1 MAISNLRTVGFK
13 VRLWNLLII
22 TTAAAVGAPSP
33 QSVLDQALHFADFY
47 NWYAARPL
55 FEQARRLFDAVGDNR
70 NSLYARCGAI
80 RAGAEP
86 APITGLSYRLG
97 RELVSNPLLQSD
109 KELRMFCLAIK
120 GDFDGEIDSAG
131 MRRDWEEVRT
141 LAAKLGSAKWEYRA
155 QAELGFA
162 DFYDGDVSASQRN
175 VAAALLG
182 ATQINDVGAQ
192 IFLLGAIANGQ
203 VNQGMAD
210 QGLGFADRAIS
221 LAAANPDAGYPFLAH
236 TVRLFALLHKGQ
248 AETAK
253 SELAEIMERPEV
265 RTNEAE
271 MAELTVTASEI
282 ARATGHIPNAIG
294 YLNEA
299 LKHAQANT
307 YSKMLPEIQ
316 SQLSGLYRATGNL
329 PKADE
334 LARAGAASAPDS
346 RVHTTGSAAA

>member
-1 MAISNLRTVGFK
+1 L
-13 VRLWNLLII
+13 
-22 TTAAAVGAPSP
+22 
-33 QSVLDQALHFADFY
+33 QA
-47 NWYAARPL
+47 
-55 FEQARRLFDAVGDNR
+55 
-70 NSLYARCGAI
+70 
-80 RAGAEP
+80 
-86 APITGLSYRLG
+86 
-97 RELVSNPLLQSD
+97 D

-120 GDFDGEIDSAG
+120 GDFDGEIDSVA
-131 MRRDWEEVRT
+131 MRRDWEEVRS
-141 LAAKLGSAKWEYRA
+141 LADELGNAKWRYRA
-155 QAELGFA
+155 QAQLGFA
-162 DFYDGDVSASQRN
+162 DYYGGDVSASQRN
-175 VAAALLG
+175 AASALLG

-192 IFLLGAIANGQ
+192 IFILGAIANGD

-253 SELAEIMERPEV
+253 SELAEIMERSEV

-299 LKHAQANT
+299 LKHARANT
-307 YSKMLPEIQ
+307 YSKMLPEVQ

-329 PKADE
+329 PKAEE
-334 LARAGAASAPDS
+334 LARA
-346 RVHTTGSAAA
+346 AAACRQNRTRNPVGRAATGTRGHYLRPGGGRE